1 MTVLL
6 IALGHGLLVWV
17 VSAITKS
24 RFWTAIAAIAAVAI
38 GVFTGQPTYLLVDV
52 TAVLITLSVCW
63 PKKKIANKPE
73 APPPPKA
80 TENSQGSRDGWWS
93 ILGVLGAC
101 AFFAAKFYNAPT
113 RPIAA
118 SAPQST
124 VNTQAAALSPAS
136 TPTRSEHPKPKTYRP
151 KKTEP
156 PTVES
161 CLKLRSDDA
170 MVRCLEQA
178 P

>member
-6 IALGHGLLVWV
+6 IALGHGLFVWF

-24 RFWTAIAAIAAVAI
+24 RFWTAIAASAAIVI

-52 TAVLITLSVCW
+52 AAVLITLSVCW

-73 APPPPKA
+73 APPPSKA
-80 TENSQGSRDGWWS
+80 TENSQGSGDGWWS

-101 AFFAAKFYNAPT
+101 AFLAAKFYNTPT
-113 RPIAA
+113 RPITAP
-118 SAPQST
+118 APQST

-136 TPTRSEHPKPKTYRP
+136 TPARSERPKPKTSRP
-151 KKTEP
+151 KQTQP

-170 MVRCLEQA
+170 MVRCLEKA